1 LKEQSPPAGTSP
13 YMVFLYRASPTW
25 TGGVTWR
32 PIFKPAVFSRH
43 NPVLVKYT
51 RRRAIVL
58 DPFRRFA

>member
-1 LKEQSPPAGTSP
+1 
-13 YMVFLYRASPTW
+13 MVFLYRASPTW